1 MSNANRINR
10 ISIIE
15 CAEFAAVAT
24 FCIISYYIVLYC
36 ITLYYIVLHCIIL
49 YYIVLYCIIISFHVV
64 LFMDCIYC
72 MVVFIVWLYLLYGCI
87 YCMYWIYCVYCVCCM
102 ECMWFVNPLTRRSAG
117 SRAALICGVNFCNKI
132 FAKQLLTVVVEP
144 IINTDTHY
152 RYVIPIINTL
162 IDT

>member
-24 FCIISYYIVLYC
+24 FCIILYYIVLYC
-36 ITLYYIVLHCIIL
+36 ITLYYIVLYCIIL
-49 YYIVLYCIIISFHVV
+49 YFIVSLYR
-64 LFMDCIYC
+64 FMSYYLWI
-72 MVVFIVWLYLLYGCI
+72 VFIVWLYLLYGCI